1 MGGKPDK
8 NTYFYFLHNKNTLLN
23 CLDAENVGKCEGF
36 HIIFVKTM
44 NQRHDFLS
52 IE

>member
-1 MGGKPDK
+1 MGGKPV
-8 NTYFYFLHNKNTLLN
+8 KNTLLN
-23 CLDAENVGKCEGF
+23 CLDAENVGKCGGF

-52 IE
+52 IERACYI